1 MVRITKDPET
11 RKKEFIKAASELFME
26 KGYDKTSVND
36 ITNKVGM
43 SHGSF
48 FYYFKSKNEVMKA
61 VINDNLNDWEEFMT
75 NLVEND
81 EINALQKMQTI
92 FNLAIKSQRAKQ
104 NINEFFQKEGNAVIY
119 QEYRKKS
126 REIIIPFITQIVEQG
141 VSEGL
146 FNIEFPRE
154 TVEIVGYV
162 LENLGDNLK
171 AAQSEYEYYRKI
183 RALEIFLTRVGGIGE
198 NELNLLGSEE
208 KINEEKF

>member
-11 RKKEFIKAASELFME
+11 RKKEFIKASSELFME

-208 KINEEKF
+208 KNK